1 MCLSRPTLG
10 KHPCANVR
18 YRDKEI
24 LVRNEI
30 CKRAQDEE
38 REREIERRVK
48 GRALVY
54 CIVVCVVRYG
64 V

>member
-38 REREIERRVK
+38 RERDREA
-48 GRALVY
+48 G
-54 CIVVCVVRYG
+54 
-64 V
+64 